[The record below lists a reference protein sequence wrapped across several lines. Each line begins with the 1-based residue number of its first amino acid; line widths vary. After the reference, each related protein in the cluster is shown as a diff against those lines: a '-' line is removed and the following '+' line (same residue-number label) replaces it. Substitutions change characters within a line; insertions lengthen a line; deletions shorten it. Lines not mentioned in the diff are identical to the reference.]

1 MEDYE
6 QLDRTERLCGAV
18 PKERSNAA
26 AMLLGGLLT
35 AVPWLLIAFIGGLA
49 ILGYGLAFGK

>member
-18 PKERSNAA
+18 PEERGDGA
-26 AMLLGGLLT
+26 AMFVAGLIAAT
-35 AVPWLLIAFIGGLA
+35 PWLAIAIVGGLA
-49 ILGYGLAFGK
+49 TLAFGIMFGR